1 MAGAVRLEHDGAL
14 ARVVLSH
21 PGKLNAMSRAMWRE
35 LREVFAQLQGAGT
48 ACRCIVVQGEGE
60 AFCAGGDIAEYDGF
74 RFDEASLR
82 AFHDDDVWGGLQAVL
97 DCDIPVVAAIRGV
110 CMGAG
115 IEIAS
120 CCDLRLAAA
129 TAQFGAPI
137 ARLGFPMAPQE
148 AELVTRVAGEA
159 TARQLLL
166 EAAVLDGREMK
177 ARGFV
182 QHLAEE
188 GDFLA
193 ALEMLVQRVVALA
206 PQAARANKRT
216 LRALREQHDP
226 QRRAAALQELAGAYR
241 YAPAAEHREGIAA
254 FLEKRR
260 PRF

>member
-1 MAGAVRLEHDGAL
+1 MTGAVRLQHDGAI

-35 LREVFAQLQGAGT
+35 LRQVFDQLQADER
-48 ACRCIVVQGEGE
+48 CRCIVLRGEGQ
-60 AFCAGGDIAEYDGF
+60 AFCAGGDIAEYQEF

-82 AFHDDDVWGGLQAVL
+82 AFHEDDVWGGLQAVL
-97 DCDIPVVAAIRGV
+97 DCDVPVVAAIQGH

-115 IEIAS
+115 VEIAS
-120 CCDLRLAAA
+120 CCDIRIAAA

-137 ARLGFPMAPQE
+137 ARLGFPMAPRE
-148 AELVTRVAGEA
+148 AQLVVRVAGEP

-166 EAAVLDGREMK
+166 QAAVLGAREVK

-182 QHLAEE
+182 QELAEE
-188 GDFLA
+188 GDFDA
-193 ALEMLVQRVVALA
+193 ALQDLVRQVAALA
-206 PQAARANKRT
+206 PQAARLNKRT
-216 LRALREQHDP
+216 LRALREQADP
-226 QRRAAALQELAGAYR
+226 SRGAAAQQVLAGAYR

-260 PRF
+260 PAF